1 MVVLDQVK
9 HPFPPGGGGESG
21 DPLHGNQFGGQ
32 KNLGASRPKKKMAKI
47 LPLAGDPRG
56 LGHSQG
62 RGAPAELPTLPPLS
76 PRVQPTVSLSPFPG
90 FVFSLA

>member
-1 MVVLDQVK
+1 MGINLGVK
-9 HPFPPGGGGESG
+9 KISE
-21 DPLHGNQFGGQ
+21 LHG
-32 KNLGASRPKKKMAKI
+32 RKKKMAKI